1 MTTFTTEDREYS
13 VQHPWPENPWVGPPE
28 KTPEELWS
36 EKWKNWTYSLR
47 NGAEYYLQGKI
58 EYFFPLTEQIGLD
71 LDYEG
76 CEPPKLSYTIGKTL
90 ISNMPSWGTTS
101 ISNVPAQLTIT
112 PNNPIGELKIGP
124 MNIGLE
130 KKPTWY
136 QRVLYKLLGFNWK
149 STK

>member
-76 CEPPKLSYTIGKTL
+76 CEPPKLSYTTSDNL
-90 ISNMPSWGTTS
+90 LWGTI

-112 PNNPIGELKIGP
+112 PNNPIGELTIGP